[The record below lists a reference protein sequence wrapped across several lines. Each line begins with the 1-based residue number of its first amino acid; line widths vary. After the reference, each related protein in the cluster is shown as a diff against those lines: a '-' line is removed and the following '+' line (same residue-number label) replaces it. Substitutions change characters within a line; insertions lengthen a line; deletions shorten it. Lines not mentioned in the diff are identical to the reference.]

1 MTENKNLT
9 ASEYNIVVRQWG
21 PHLLRF
27 ANRNL
32 NNMDVA
38 KDVVQDA
45 FEVLWTNREEIKMEK
60 AKQYLF
66 TVVFRKGIDVFRK
79 NKFNAAIEDHHLD
92 IGQTAQFDQSIG
104 DKELVRIALDTLPEI
119 QKQLVLLR
127 DLEGYDYK
135 EMEAITG
142 LSESQVKVYLFRAR
156 KALKETITTME
167 AI

>member
-1 MTENKNLT
+1 MNTT
-9 ASEYNIVVRQWG
+9 EYNIIVRQWG

-45 FEVLWTNREEIKMEK
+45 FEVLWKNKDEIQAEK
-60 AKQYLF
+60 ARQYLF

-79 NKFNAAIEDHHLD
+79 NKNNVAIEEHHYE
-92 IGQTAQFDQSIG
+92 IGQMAGFEKQIS
-104 DKELVRIALDTLPEI
+104 DKEFVKMAMDALPEV
-119 QKQLVLLR
+119 QRQLVLLR

-135 EMEAITG
+135 ELEAITG
-142 LSESQVKVYLFRAR
+142 LNESQVKVYLFRAR

-167 AI
+167 AL

>member
-1 MTENKNLT
+1 MNTN
-9 ASEYNIVVRQWG
+9 EYNSIVRQWA

-27 ANRNL
+27 ANKNLRNL
-32 NNMDVA
+32 DEA

-45 FEVLWTNREEIKMEK
+45 FEVLWKNKDIISTDK

-79 NKFNAAIEDHHLD
+79 IKPEEAIGESHFELKDKD
-92 IGQTAQFDQSIG
+92 QFDKQYS
-104 DKELVRIALDTLPEI
+104 DKELVDKAISTLPDL
-119 QKQLVLLR
+119 QRQLVLLR

-135 EMEAITG
+135 EIGEIVG
-142 LSESQVKVYLFRAR
+142 LSLSQVKVYLFRAR
-156 KALKETITTME
+156 KTLKETITTLE